1 MTTSGQL
8 DRRIQFQRFTLADD
22 GFSSVGAWANHGAP
36 VWARRRYTAGNGNM
50 AARVDQDQVVEFTD
64 TKFEVRSSA
73 FSRGITV
80 NDRLICDGETFEIKG
95 IQPIGRDMIE
105 IKGRA
110 RAGV

>member
-22 GFSSVGAWANHGAP
+22 GFSSVETWANHGAP
-36 VWARRRYTAGNGNM
+36 VWARRRYTAASGNM
-50 AARVDQDQVVEFTD
+50 AARVEQDQVVEFTD
-64 TKFEVRSSA
+64 TKFEVRSST

-95 IQPIGRDMIE
+95 IQPIGRSMIE

-110 RAGV
+110 RAEV